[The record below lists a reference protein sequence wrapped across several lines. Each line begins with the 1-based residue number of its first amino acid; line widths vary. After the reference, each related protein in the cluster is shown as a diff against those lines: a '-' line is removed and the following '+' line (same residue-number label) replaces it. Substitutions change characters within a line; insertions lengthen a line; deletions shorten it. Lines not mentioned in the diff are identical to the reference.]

1 MMKFNDN
8 MVNFKVTHN
17 ESHQNCL
24 RTYFYRPQR
33 SCGKVMFLHLSVSHS
48 VHRGVCVPA
57 CTTGHMTR
65 GISVGGG
72 GSLSRGVSVQD
83 LGVSVQDWEISVQ
96 GGGPLSRV
104 GDLCPGWGRVSV
116 QGGGGSLS
124 RVGRGSLS
132 RMGEDLCPGWGLC
145 PEGERGLPRPCMVTS
160 GRYASFWNA
169 FLYEYFDCT

>member
-1 MMKFNDN
+1 MMRFNDN

-48 VHRGVCVPA
+48 VHWGVCVPA

-65 GISVGGG
+65 GISVGG

-83 LGVSVQDWEISVQ
+83 LGVSVQDWEVSVQ

-104 GDLCPGWGRVSV
+104 GGSLSRVGEGLCPGWGRVSV

-124 RVGRGSLS
+124 SVGG
-132 RMGEDLCPGWGLC
+132 LCPGWGRTSVQ
-145 PEGERGLPRPCMVTS
+145 GGVSVRGGVYPVPV
-160 GRYASFWNA
+160 W
-169 FLYEYFDCT
+169 

>member
-1 MMKFNDN
+1 MMRFNDN

-48 VHRGVCVPA
+48 VHRGVYVPA

-65 GISVGGG
+65 GISVWGGGG

-96 GGGPLSRV
+96 GGGSLSRV

-116 QGGGGSLS
+116 QGGGGSCS
-124 RVGRGSLS
+124 GWG
-132 RMGEDLCPGWGLC
+132 GGLCPGWGRTSVQ
-145 PEGERGLPRPCMVTS
+145 GGVSVQRGRGVYPVPV
-160 GRYASFWNA
+160 W
-169 FLYEYFDCT
+169 